1 VDTPKNERYREKGIG
16 RCVMGTGKDKRYF
29 DQEFKYEAVRLMNE
43 SKRFLRD
50 IQQLDCPLIS
60 YSLN

>member
-1 VDTPKNERYREKGIG
+1 
-16 RCVMGTGKDKRYF
+16 MGTGKHKRYF

-43 SKRFLRD
+43 GKRPLRD
-50 IQQLDCPLIS
+50 IQQLDYPLIS